1 MYCQRPQSLTSNLC
15 TDKSIFMPKRVGRPI
30 KEPDPGERAA
40 LSLRVR
46 PLIKKKLEESAE
58 INGRSLSQEAE
69 FRLEH
74 TFDRQGLLREVM
86 TLAFGKEWGP
96 FLVYWG
102 TWLKRFN
109 PETSER
115 VRNIIEK
122 AVLSHDEDKNYRE
135 REPVQPGGRKLRRE
149 VAEVAEFF
157 KGFGFDVSPGSG
169 AYESP
174 RKKRKG
180 RR

>member
-1 MYCQRPQSLTSNLC
+1 LTSNLF
-15 TDKSIFMPKRVGRPI
+15 TDKSMVMPKRVGRPI

-58 INGRSLSQEAE
+58 LTGRSLSQEAE

-86 TLAFGKEWGP
+86 TLAFGKEWGN
-96 FLVYWG
+96 FLIYWG

-109 PETSER
+109 SETSER
-115 VRNIIEK
+115 LRNIIEK
-122 AVLSHDEDKNYRE
+122 AVLSHDEQRNYRE
-135 REPVQPGGRKLRRE
+135 REPVQSGGRRIRRE
-149 VAEVAEFF
+149 VAEIAETF
-157 KGFGFDVSPGSG
+157 KAFGLDVSPGPG
-169 AYESP
+169 AYENNQ
-174 RKKRKG
+174 KKRKG
-180 RR
+180 KR